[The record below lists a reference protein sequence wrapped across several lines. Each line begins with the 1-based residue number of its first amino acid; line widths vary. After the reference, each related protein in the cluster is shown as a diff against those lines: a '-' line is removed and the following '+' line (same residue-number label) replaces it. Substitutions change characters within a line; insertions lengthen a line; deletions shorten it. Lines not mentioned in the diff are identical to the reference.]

1 METADVQS
9 LPAGEIDRSAGVSST
24 GAPGNE
30 APQGGHVEAQA
41 APMGEAQAA
50 AVAHLAELR
59 TQAASELDS
68 GKRDVLMKQLS
79 ELSRHAFL
87 GEKSP
92 SWYGQ
97 ATPDP
102 RLSDTSEYDPMSSL
116 NAPLSEKMSSDQ
128 LAQIRSGGT
137 IRGLHPTTSAAVAE
151 FVSEMAMPKIIADQ
165 VLNSALKHFGLMHD
179 SPALTSAE
187 AFRPLNAAEA
197 KDFYTEAS
205 RLCGGS
211 EKLEALSKE
220 VRELLQAKG
229 LLSELDRRGLTNS
242 SLAYDPRFL
251 GTLRLWLKTAPAR
264 A

>member
-1 METADVQS
+1 VTAEVQS
-9 LPAGEIDRSAGVSST
+9 LPAGEIDRSGSGVST

-59 TQAASELDS
+59 TQAADPSLDS
-68 GKRDVLMKQLS
+68 GKRDALMKQLS

-92 SWYGQ
+92 SWYGEQ
-97 ATPDP
+97 KPDP
-102 RLSDTSEYDPMSSL
+102 KLSDTSDYDPMSSL
-116 NAPLSEKMSSDQ
+116 NAPLSETMTADQ
-128 LAQIRSGGT
+128 VAQIRSGGT

-165 VLNSALKHFGLMHD
+165 ILTSAVKHFGLMHD

-197 KDFYTEAS
+197 RDFYTEAS

-211 EKLEALSKE
+211 EKLDALGRE
-220 VRELLQAKG
+220 VRELLQARG
-229 LLSELDRRGLTNS
+229 ILSEMDRRGLTKT
-242 SLAYDPRFL
+242 SLALDPRFL